1 VREDA
6 GVEDDPQTLLALA
19 DALARAAGTVLRDR
33 PAALDVDAKSTPT
46 DIVTERDQAAER
58 VILAELRKVR
68 PDDAVLAEETGSTPG
83 RGDVTWVIDPLDGTV
98 NYLYGI
104 PHYAVSIA
112 ARVGDVEVA
121 GVVYDVCRDQMYA
134 ATRGGGASCDGTP
147 LRVSHQADPAFA
159 LTATGFAYASETRAA
174 QADVLRTVLP
184 RVRDVRRI
192 GSAALDL
199 CAVAAGRVD
208 AFFEMGMLPWDWA
221 AGSLIAREAG
231 AVVAGLGGRPP
242 GTWTTLVAN
251 PALFGPMEALLQQ
264 AGSAAVDALA
274 GFGPAVS

>member
-1 VREDA
+1 MTHEPEA
-6 GVEDDPQTLLALA
+6 LLALA
-19 DALARAAGTVLRDR
+19 GDLARAAGEVLRDR
-33 PAALDVDAKSTPT
+33 PESLGVDAKSTPT

-58 VILAELRKVR
+58 AILSRLRAAR
-68 PDDAVLAEETGSTPG
+68 PDDAVLAEETGSTG
-83 RGDVTWVIDPLDGTV
+83 GSGDVTWVVDPLDGTV
-98 NYLYGI
+98 NYLFGI

-134 ATRGGGASCDGTP
+134 ATLGGGAHCDGRP
-147 LRVSHQADPAFA
+147 LHVSRQAEPAFA
-159 LTATGFAYASETRAA
+159 LTATGFAYASGTRAL
-174 QADVLRTVLP
+174 QAEVLLEVLP
-184 RVRDVRRI
+184 HVRDIRRM

-208 AFFEMGMLPWDWA
+208 AFFEMGMYDWDWA

-242 GTWTTLVAN
+242 GTWTTLAAN
-251 PALFGPMEALLQQ
+251 PALFGPMEALLVR
-264 AGSAAVDALA
+264 AGSAKVDAVG
-274 GFGPAVS
+274 GFDPPAS